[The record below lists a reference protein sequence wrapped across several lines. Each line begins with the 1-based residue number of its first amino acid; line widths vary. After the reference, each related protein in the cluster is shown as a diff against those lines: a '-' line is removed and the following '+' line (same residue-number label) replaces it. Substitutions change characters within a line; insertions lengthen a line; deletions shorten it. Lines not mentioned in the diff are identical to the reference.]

1 MLRRSLEEEEEMQ
14 TTGERRVCPLRSEG
28 KAFVSWMED
37 RQSSWGEVRAASG
50 TVRLIEE
57 SGSEMRAPEGDTIA
71 YLEKGELGQ
80 S

>member
-1 MLRRSLEEEEEMQ
+1 MEEEEEMQ
-14 TTGERRVCPLRSEG
+14 TTGERRVCPLRRAW
-28 KAFVSWMED
+28 KAFVSWMEE
-37 RQSSWGEVRAASG
+37 RQSSWGEARAASG